1 MKKIVT
7 RAGNF
12 LDLLARRAGTV
23 LHFVSIADYYSEEC
37 NLRQNLGNSVASSSI
52 TEHLLKTPAND
63 VQVKRVT
70 SSLLAC
76 GDMFP
81 FNKPALTS
89 MSQACWKACRSVAVR
104 QLASVRRALR
114 NWLSSHVCRARD
126 SSQLASGA
134 FNEPGAVLLLRQ
146 SRARFQLNTKAC
158 RKQARVNVLPKVCVY
173 PEDRILNV

>member
-1 MKKIVT
+1 M
-7 RAGNF
+7 AS
-12 LDLLARRAGTV
+12 TV
-23 LHFVSIADYYSEEC
+23 KNYSEHC
-37 NLRQNLGNSVASSSI
+37 NLRQNLGSSVSSSSV

-81 FNKPALTS
+81 FNNKPALTS

-114 NWLSSHVCRARD
+114 N
-126 SSQLASGA
+126 
-134 FNEPGAVLLLRQ
+134 
-146 SRARFQLNTKAC
+146 
-158 RKQARVNVLPKVCVY
+158 
-173 PEDRILNV
+173 